1 MLKCLLPLSFKTTKQ
16 LLSAIVTEEELMG
29 RPLHTFLL
37 FARGNLIIAGGAM
50 QCVLTC
56 EFLSTKYQYQNLQIY
71 LNCNLYLW
79 PLKWSWLFILHQLPL
94 SIQPWLPHDPPFSS
108 SLAAPTS
115 SRIPSIPPTLPA
127 SLAASVFTSRFLYL
141 NPAQYLPSVSSEQRG
156 ACKVGGKWG
165 REGKR
170 REDSRL

>member
-71 LNCNLYLW
+71 LNCNLYLCK
-79 PLKWSWLFILHQLPL
+79 LDHLNLISHR
-94 SIQPWLPHDPPFSS
+94 QPVQKIK
-108 SLAAPTS
+108 TE
-115 SRIPSIPPTLPA
+115 
-127 SLAASVFTSRFLYL
+127 LYL
-141 NPAQYLPSVSSEQRG
+141 NQ
-156 ACKVGGKWG
+156 KVP
-165 REGKR
+165 
-170 REDSRL
+170 